1 MREGRRDDGIGP
13 PLPPLST
20 TGGKSC
26 EKSATDRAGR
36 SMGPA
41 GGAVVPVHP
50 IKIAQAALLVVLT
63 VVGVF
68 VARSAGSSDME
79 ADSAET
85 R

>member
-1 MREGRRDDGIGP
+1 
-13 PLPPLST
+13 
-20 TGGKSC
+20 
-26 EKSATDRAGR
+26 
-36 SMGPA
+36 MGPA